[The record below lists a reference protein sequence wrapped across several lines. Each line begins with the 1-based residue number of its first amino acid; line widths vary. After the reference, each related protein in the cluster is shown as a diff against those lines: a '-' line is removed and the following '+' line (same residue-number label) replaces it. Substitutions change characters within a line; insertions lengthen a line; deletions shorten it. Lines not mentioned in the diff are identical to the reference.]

1 MSALLNPPFPNLQW
15 FVVHAKPK
23 QEARALENLERQGF
37 ESWLPMMDIEKVR
50 NSRVHVVTEPMFS
63 RYLFV
68 RMDKN
73 LTHWGR
79 IRSTL
84 GVHRLVTFGNLP
96 VAVPEE
102 IMKLLQEAK
111 KPSVEKLLKPG
122 DAVQFIDGPLKGL
135 EGIFQ
140 QPSGEMRAM
149 VLIELLSQPQRIR
162 ADLRSLRPANS

>member
-1 MSALLNPPFPNLQW
+1 
-15 FVVHAKPK
+15 
-23 QEARALENLERQGF
+23 
-37 ESWLPMMDIEKVR
+37 
-50 NSRVHVVTEPMFS
+50 
-63 RYLFV
+63 
-68 RMDKN
+68 
-73 LTHWGR
+73 
-79 IRSTL
+79 
-84 GVHRLVTFGNLP
+84 
-96 VAVPEE
+96 
-102 IMKLLQEAK
+102 LQEAK